1 MSRRKSS
8 RRAQKERHRVG
19 KVTVYFRKPSWWIYY
34 YENGKTRRIR
44 IGRDREEAER
54 HAAEVNA
61 QITCGVRSTF
71 QFEKVKIEDLVRRWL
86 EHHELVKRSAMR
98 TVNRY
103 RTAIAHLTR
112 FIEERRPSL
121 TMDTLTVP
129 IAEEFVKFLRTVRIS
144 PNGSP
149 NAKKV
154 LMRDRGVL
162 SVLRTCRAFWNF
174 AYHHRHVP
182 PYSKNPFTEIRIE
195 AMRIDDMK
203 PKYVLTPDEE
213 AEFLKAC
220 SPWEF
225 RVFFTLAFT
234 GMRPGELS
242 HLLVDDVDFETR
254 TMFIRNHHELGWC
267 TKTRNE
273 RRVYL
278 FDELRDVIREAIGCR
293 TCGLAFL
300 APRYASGKDIAPLA
314 GVHTPALA
322 MELARRIEE
331 ASQPGESQRRI
342 EAAQVERLWRD
353 MGAIGHNRIRQR
365 FLRVA
370 KRIGKPHLT
379 SPYSFR
385 HTMATAMQT
394 ADVDMFVRRT
404 IIGHTSA
411 EMLAHYTHTT
421 EFAVARGMKQAA
433 ELRPKSLEQ
442 ARARLGST
450 QADDGRAQRLA

>member
-1 MSRRKSS
+1 MSGKKSS
-8 RRAQKERHRVG
+8 RRSKSKRHRVG
-19 KVTVYFRKPSWWIYY
+19 RVTVYFRQPSWWIYY
-34 YENGKTRRIR
+34 SEHGKTRRIR
-44 IGRDREEAER
+44 IGRDMMEAER

-61 QITCGVRSTF
+61 QLTCGIRSTF
-71 QFEKVKIEDLVRRWL
+71 QFEKIDIHELIRRCL

-112 FIEERRPSL
+112 FIKECRPSL
-121 TMDTLTVP
+121 TIDAITVTV
-129 IAEEFVKFLRTVRIS
+129 AEDFVKFLRTVKIS

-149 NAKKV
+149 NAKKI

-162 SVLRTCRAFWNF
+162 SVLRTARAFWNY

-182 PYSKNPFTEIRIE
+182 PYSKNPFTAIRIE

-203 PKYVLTPDEE
+203 PKYVLSPDEE
-213 AEFLKAC
+213 AELLAAS

-225 RVFFTLAFT
+225 QVFFTLAFT

-242 HLLVDDVDFETR
+242 HLLIDDVDFETR
-254 TMFIRNHHELGWC
+254 TLFIRNHHELRWC

-278 FDELRDVIREAIGCR
+278 FDELREVIRESIGCR
-293 TCGLAFL
+293 TCGLIFL
-300 APRYASGKDIAPLA
+300 APRYAAGKEIAPLA
-314 GVHTPALA
+314 GMSTPALA
-322 MELARRIEE
+322 MELAKRIEE
-331 ASQPGESQRRI
+331 ASQPGISQRRI
-342 EAAQVERLWRD
+342 EASEVEKLWRD
-353 MGAIGHNRIRQR
+353 MGTIGHNRIRQR

-370 KRIGKPHLT
+370 KKIGKPHLT

-411 EMLAHYTHTT
+411 EMLTHYTHTT

-433 ELRPKSLEQ
+433 ELRPKSLEV
-442 ARARLGST
+442 ARAHLGST
-450 QADDGRAQRLA
+450 PHHGEQVQKLA